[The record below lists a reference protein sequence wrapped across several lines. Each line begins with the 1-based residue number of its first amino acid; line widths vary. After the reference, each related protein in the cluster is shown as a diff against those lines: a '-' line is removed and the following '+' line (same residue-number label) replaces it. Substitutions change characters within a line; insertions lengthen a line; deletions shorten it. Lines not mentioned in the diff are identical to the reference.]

1 MISGLESLTIWC
13 SLASLRLVS
22 RKRASRLC
30 VIRYCDVVFNKSL
43 CKLCE
48 LSLCRFSVRRALI
61 LCRFSAVLQLD
72 DVYYLCTY
80 TIDIFGNDGRILYT
94 CPHTK
99 TSEQSKFINLLL
111 SHWPIPNLAAS
122 CLSKV
127 PASQC
132 RFSKPTHIS
141 SSHSNSILDLL
152 LLARPFDDMRQ
163 IANRNAEREIKGRK
177 HDREE
182 NPPASHGCDEC
193 EGTTRLKNTQS
204 SANSTCHGI

>member
-1 MISGLESLTIWC
+1 MISGLESLTIWY
-13 SLASLRLVS
+13 SLALLRLVL

-48 LSLCRFSVRRALI
+48 LSLCRLSVRRALI
-61 LCRFSAVLQLD
+61 LYGFSAVLQLD

-94 CPHTK
+94 CPHAK

-111 SHWPIPNLAAS
+111 SHWPIPILAAS

-127 PASQC
+127 RAPQS
-132 RFSKPTHIS
+132 RFSKSTHVS
-141 SSHSNSILDLL
+141 SSIQTASLTFCFW
-152 LLARPFDDMRQ
+152 LAPLMICDKSPTGMLNGKSRDASMMAKKIHQPAMDVTNVK
-163 IANRNAEREIKGRK
+163 A
-177 HDREE
+177 
-182 NPPASHGCDEC
+182 PPA
-193 EGTTRLKNTQS
+193 
-204 SANSTCHGI
+204 